1 MKTKDM
7 EHLLS
12 NNPYPGRGVMMGMS
26 PSGESAVVAYFIMGR
41 SKNSRN
47 RVFVQDGDGIKILAH
62 DLSKVEDP
70 SLIFYSPL
78 LETAHSL
85 VLTNGDQTDTI
96 YEHLTSGGSAISA
109 LNTRKHEPDGPHFTP
124 RISGVLD
131 KVTGDFML
139 SILRASDAAGERC
152 DRLFFNYSARN
163 GFGRFIHT
171 YLGDENPLPS
181 FAGEP
186 REVTVPEDAEAFA
199 RSLWAHLN
207 PDYRVALYVRNF
219 NLKDKTSQVY
229 VYNRHEG
236 GEKHA

>member
-47 RVFVQDGDGIKILAH
+47 RVFVQDGDGVRILAH

-70 SLIFYSPL
+70 SLIFYRPI

-96 YEHLTSGGSAISA
+96 YEHLTRGGSAISA

-131 KVTGDFML
+131 KATGEFML
-139 SILRASDAAGERC
+139 SILRASDDEGERC
-152 DRLFFNYSARN
+152 DRLYFNYAARK

-181 FAGEP
+181 FTGEP
-186 REVTVPEDAEAFA
+186 REVPVLEDIEAFA
-199 RSLWAHLN
+199 KSLWAHLN
-207 PDYRVALYVRNF
+207 PDYRVALYVRKYY
-219 NLKDKTSQVY
+219 LKDKTSQVY